1 MKFAIPFLAA
11 LAAAGALAQPQVQRK
26 PGLWEV
32 QSKHSGAGMPNMQ
45 EMLAN
50 VPPEQ
55 RAQVE
60 QMMKQQGV
68 GMGARPNTFR
78 YCLTPERAAKEMVP
92 ASDPDTRCEHKMGAR
107 SGAEQRFA
115 FTCKAKDGST
125 VDGDGRAFDISPEGY
140 GLDMNMKMVRDGKP
154 MQMRMEQRGRWL
166 GADCKG
172 LKPLPG

>member
-1 MKFAIPFLAA
+1 MKIALCALAA
-11 LAAAGALAQPQVQRK
+11 LCVAAASVQSQTQRK

-32 QSKHSGAGMPNMQ
+32 QSKHSGAGMPNME
-45 EMLAN
+45 EMLAK
-50 VPPEQ
+50 VPPAQ

-60 QMMKQQGV
+60 QMMKQQGA
-68 GMGARPNTFR
+68 GTGGAPNSFR

-92 ASDPDTRCEHKMGAR
+92 ASDPDTQCEHKMGAR
-107 SGAEQRFA
+107 AGSEQRFS
-115 FTCKAKDGST
+115 FTCKSKNGNM
-125 VDGDGRAFDISPEGY
+125 VEGDGRSYDVTPESY
-140 GLDMNMKMVRDGKP
+140 ALDMNMKTVREGKP